1 VPWIEIKSFLSL
13 CNDSAGLMFHLL
25 GRQQIISLAF
35 GAAAKPQMTKP
46 MDDGPKPTFGLIG
59 LGKMR
64 GDIARQ

>member
-1 VPWIEIKSFLSL
+1 
-13 CNDSAGLMFHLL
+13 MFHLL

-46 MDDGPKPTFGLIG
+46 MDDGPKPTFGVIG
-59 LGKMR
+59 LRKMR